1 MSLNIN
7 KNFIL
12 IFIFLNLLLT
22 RYFENILLASIPL
35 NQIFLIFLI
44 FSINFFNVMR
54 SLTISLNLKVYYY
67 FLLYGIIM
75 IIYGAI
81 NNGIWAFRDG
91 LYIINS
97 LFLPIGYYF
106 SKKIFT
112 YDVLNK
118 FFKYLIFF
126 SILYVIFRIFGLDK
140 LSPAIYSYQGNE
152 FKLINYWGSTI
163 LWVWCFFIIVI
174 NYQYKNI
181 YILLSLIFIMAAI
194 IFAQQRT
201 LYLAIIFIFIFLYFF
216 HKSKEIKFFKYFYI
230 FFFIIFFYNLFDIS
244 IEGRLEN
251 FSLEFLFNHFKTLFF
266 FLGNDDGNLT
276 SQVGTAKIR
285 LFWWKQIILEIISD
299 PFLLFF
305 GKGFGEPLIDFS
317 TSAGVYAR
325 EPHNMFITILG
336 RQGFIGIFIFLIF
349 KYKLIK
355 IFFNLVKKNNNNI
368 LVYNHL
374 IIFFIY
380 FLIVFT
386 FFLSDSTL
394 TYSYFSIPFYF
405 FWGVIIGK
413 SNSENK
419 S

>member
-1 MSLNIN
+1 MSLKIN
-7 KNFIL
+7 KSIILFFIV
-12 IFIFLNLLLT
+12 LNLLLT
-22 RYFENILLASIPL
+22 RFFDNILLAGIPI

-44 FSINFFNVMR
+44 FSIKFFDVMKL
-54 SLTISLNLKVYYY
+54 LTINLNLKVYYY

-75 IIYGAI
+75 IIYDGI
-81 NNGIWAFRDG
+81 NKGIWAYRDG

-97 LFLPIGYYF
+97 LFLPIGFYY
-106 SKKIFT
+106 SKKIFN
-112 YDVLNK
+112 YQVLDK
-118 FFKYLIFF
+118 FFKSLIFF
-126 SILYVIFRIFGLDK
+126 SILYVFFKIFALDK
-140 LSPAIYSYQGNE
+140 LSPVIYSIQGNE
-152 FKLINYWGSTI
+152 FKLINYFGSNI
-163 LWVWCFFIIVI
+163 LWIWCFFIIVI
-174 NYQYKNI
+174 NYQHRNI
-181 YILLSLIFIMAAI
+181 YILLSLIFIIASI

-216 HKSKEIKFFKYFYI
+216 YKSKEIKFFKYFYI

-325 EPHNMFITILG
+325 EPHNMFITIFA
-336 RQGFIGIFIFLIF
+336 RQGLIGIFIFLLF
-349 KYKLIK
+349 MYKLIK
-355 IFFNLVKKNNNNI
+355 IFFDLIKENNNDI
-368 LVYNHL
+368 LVYKHL
-374 IIFFIY
+374 IIFFVY

-394 TYSYFSIPFYF
+394 TYSFYSIPFYF
-405 FWGVIIGK
+405 FWGVVIGR